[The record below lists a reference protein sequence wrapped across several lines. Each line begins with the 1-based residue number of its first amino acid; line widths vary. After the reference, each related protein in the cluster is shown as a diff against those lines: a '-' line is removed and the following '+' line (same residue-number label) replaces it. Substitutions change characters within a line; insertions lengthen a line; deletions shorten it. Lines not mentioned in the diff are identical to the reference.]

1 VTVWADTAQR
11 IVPEFERATGVVL
24 GAGIKLLVR
33 ARPQFHALY
42 GLSLSVDA
50 IDPAFT
56 LGDLEAKKRDIR
68 LRLQQEGLFDANR
81 RLPPPWDFNHVLV
94 VAPEGAAGL
103 GDFRAEAQRL
113 AHHGL
118 CQFSY
123 AHARFQGE
131 GAPDDIRH
139 ALLAALHAHHAA
151 AQAGTALPLD
161 AVVLIRGGGAV
172 NDLAWLNDLALA
184 RTLCELPL
192 PVFTGIGHERDR
204 TVLDEVA
211 QLAFDTPSKVVA
223 GIEQRIAQRAAQAR
237 EHFATLVQAAQ
248 RQLAQARQ
256 GSAQA
261 LQSLQTHAHH
271 SLAQAERQRQTAWQE
286 VQRGT
291 QRQLALARQAVPA
304 QLAQVQAQARQ
315 QLRDARHLSAS
326 GWAQVLERSRSGLA
340 LAREALHH
348 EHTDLGRLARLS
360 LGQARQHSQA
370 LMREI
375 AGQGPDKTLGRGF
388 ALVRQ
393 ADTGQALTAAAQAAP
408 GARLTLQF
416 HDGGLAVVV
425 PPVCPDTP

>member
-1 VTVWADTAQR
+1 
-11 IVPEFERATGVVL
+11 
-24 GAGIKLLVR
+24 
-33 ARPQFHALY
+33 
-42 GLSLSVDA
+42 
-50 IDPAFT
+50 
-56 LGDLEAKKRDIR
+56 
-68 LRLQQEGLFDANR
+68 
-81 RLPPPWDFNHVLV
+81 
-94 VAPEGAAGL
+94 
-103 GDFRAEAQRL
+103 
-113 AHHGL
+113 
-118 CQFSY
+118 
-123 AHARFQGE
+123 
-131 GAPDDIRH
+131 
-139 ALLAALHAHHAA
+139 
-151 AQAGTALPLD
+151 
-161 AVVLIRGGGAV
+161 
-172 NDLAWLNDLALA
+172 
-184 RTLCELPL
+184 
-192 PVFTGIGHERDR
+192 
-204 TVLDEVA
+204 
-211 QLAFDTPSKVVA
+211 
-223 GIEQRIAQRAAQAR
+223 
-237 EHFATLVQAAQ
+237 
-248 RQLAQARQ
+248 
-256 GSAQA
+256 
-261 LQSLQTHAHH
+261 
-271 SLAQAERQRQTAWQE
+271 

-425 PPVCPDTP
+425 PPVRPDTP